1 MDETNVEQLVQ
12 SVEKLSEML
21 DYYMVT
27 LMETQQK
34 LIERQEK
41 DLSRYE
47 GLEEKIYGK
56 PVYKQ
61 K

>member
-41 DLSRYE
+41 DLDRYE

-56 PVYKQ
+56 PVDKQ

>member
-34 LIERQEK
+34 LISRQEK

-56 PVYKQ
+56 PVDKQ

>member
-1 MDETNVEQLVQ
+1 MEEPSVDQLVQ
-12 SVEKLSEML
+12 NLSDML
-21 DYYMVT
+21 DYYMAA

-34 LIERQEK
+34 LIARQEK
-41 DLSRYE
+41 DLERYE

-56 PVYKQ
+56 PVDKQ

>member
-12 SVEKLSEML
+12 SIEKLSDML
-21 DYYMVT
+21 DYYMAA
-27 LMETQQK
+27 LIETQQK
-34 LIERQEK
+34 LIARQEK
-41 DLSRYE
+41 DLDRYE

-56 PVYKQ
+56 PVDKH

>member
-1 MDETNVEQLVQ
+1 MEEPSVEQLVQ
-12 SVEKLSEML
+12 NLSDML
-21 DYYMVT
+21 DHYMAA
-27 LMETQQK
+27 LIETQQK

-41 DLSRYE
+41 DLERYE

-56 PVYKQ
+56 PVDKQ

>member
-1 MDETNVEQLVQ
+1 MDEASEQQLVEQIGNI
-12 SVEKLSEML
+12 SEML
-21 DYYMVT
+21 DYYMAS
-27 LMETQQK
+27 LLETQQK
-34 LIERQEK
+34 LIERQDK

-56 PVYKQ
+56 PVEKQ

>member
-1 MDETNVEQLVQ
+1 MDGPNVEQLVE
-12 SVEKLSEML
+12 SVQNLSDML
-21 DYYMVT
+21 DYYMAA

-34 LIERQEK
+34 LIARQEK

-47 GLEEKIYGK
+47 ELEDKIYGK
-56 PVYKQ
+56 PVDKQ

>member
-1 MDETNVEQLVQ
+1 MDEANEQLVEQ
-12 SVEKLSEML
+12 IGNMSSML
-21 DYYMVT
+21 DYYMAS
-27 LMETQQK
+27 LLETQQK
-34 LIERQEK
+34 LIARQEK

-56 PVYKQ
+56 AVDKQ

>member
-1 MDETNVEQLVQ
+1 MDETNVGQLVQ

-56 PVYKQ
+56 PVDKQ

>member
-12 SVEKLSEML
+12 SIENLSNML

-41 DLSRYE
+41 DLERYE

-56 PVYKQ
+56 PVDNK
-61 K
+61 

>member
-56 PVYKQ
+56 PVDKQ

>member
-12 SVEKLSEML
+12 SIEKLSNML

-34 LIERQEK
+34 LIQRQEK

-56 PVYKQ
+56 PVDKQ

>member
-1 MDETNVEQLVQ
+1 MDEASEQQLVEQIGNM
-12 SVEKLSEML
+12 SEML
-21 DYYMVT
+21 DYYMAS
-27 LMETQQK
+27 LLETQQK
-34 LIERQEK
+34 LIARQEK

-56 PVYKQ
+56 PVEKQ

>member
-1 MDETNVEQLVQ
+1 MDETNVKQLVQ

-56 PVYKQ
+56 PVDKQ

>member
-41 DLSRYE
+41 DLRRYE

-56 PVYKQ
+56 PVDKQ

>member
-1 MDETNVEQLVQ
+1 MDEASVEQLVEQ
-12 SVEKLSEML
+12 IGNLSNML
-21 DYYMVT
+21 DYYLAT
-27 LMETQQK
+27 LIETQQK
-34 LIERQEK
+34 LIARQEI

-56 PVYKQ
+56 AVEKQ

>member
-1 MDETNVEQLVQ
+1 MDEANEQQLVEQIGNM
-12 SVEKLSEML
+12 SEML
-21 DYYMVT
+21 DYY
-27 LMETQQK
+27 LANLIDTQQK

-41 DLSRYE
+41 DLERYE

-56 PVYKQ
+56 AVEKQ

>member
-1 MDETNVEQLVQ
+1 MDEASVEQLVEQ
-12 SVEKLSEML
+12 IGNMSEML
-21 DYYMVT
+21 DYYMAS
-27 LMETQQK
+27 LLETQQK
-34 LIERQEK
+34 LIARQEK

-56 PVYKQ
+56 AVDKQ

>member
-12 SVEKLSEML
+12 SIDNLSNIL
-21 DYYMVT
+21 DYYMAT
-27 LMETQQK
+27 LIETQQK

-56 PVYKQ
+56 PVDNK
-61 K
+61 

>member
-1 MDETNVEQLVQ
+1 MDEANEQQLVEQIGN
-12 SVEKLSEML
+12 LSNML
-21 DYYMVT
+21 DYYLAT
-27 LMETQQK
+27 LIETQQK

-56 PVYKQ
+56 PVEKQ

>member
-12 SVEKLSEML
+12 SVQNLSDML
-21 DYYMVT
+21 DHYMAA
-27 LMETQQK
+27 LIETQQK
-34 LIERQEK
+34 LIARQEK
-41 DLSRYE
+41 DLERYE

-56 PVYKQ
+56 PVDKQ

>member
-12 SVEKLSEML
+12 NLSNML
-21 DYYMVT
+21 DYYMGT
-27 LMETQQK
+27 LIENQQK

-41 DLSRYE
+41 DLERYE

-56 PVYKQ
+56 PVNKQ

>member
-56 PVYKQ
+56 PVDRHK
-61 K
+61 

>member
-1 MDETNVEQLVQ
+1 MDETNVEQLVE
-12 SVEKLSEML
+12 SVQNLSDML
-21 DYYMVT
+21 DYYMAA

-34 LIERQEK
+34 LIARQEK

-47 GLEEKIYGK
+47 ELEDKIYGK
-56 PVYKQ
+56 PVDKQ

>member
-12 SVEKLSEML
+12 NLSDML
-21 DYYMVT
+21 DHYMAA
-27 LMETQQK
+27 LIETQQK
-34 LIERQEK
+34 LIARQEK
-41 DLSRYE
+41 DLERYE

-56 PVYKQ
+56 PVDKQ

>member
-34 LIERQEK
+34 LIARQEK

-56 PVYKQ
+56 PVGKH

>member
-1 MDETNVEQLVQ
+1 MDEASVEQLVEQ
-12 SVEKLSEML
+12 IGNISEML
-21 DYYMVT
+21 DYYLAT
-27 LMETQQK
+27 LIETQQK

-41 DLSRYE
+41 DLERYE

-56 PVYKQ
+56 PVEKQ

>member
-1 MDETNVEQLVQ
+1 MDEPNVEQLVE
-12 SVEKLSEML
+12 SVQNLSDML
-21 DYYMVT
+21 DYYMAA

-34 LIERQEK
+34 LIARQEK

-47 GLEEKIYGK
+47 GLEDKIYGK
-56 PVYKQ
+56 PVDKQ

>member
-34 LIERQEK
+34 LIARQEK

-56 PVYKQ
+56 PVDKHE
-61 K
+61 

>member
-12 SVEKLSEML
+12 SVEKLSKML

-56 PVYKQ
+56 PVDKQ

>member
-1 MDETNVEQLVQ
+1 MDEASVEQLVEQ
-12 SVEKLSEML
+12 IGNMSEML
-21 DYYMVT
+21 DYYMAS
-27 LMETQQK
+27 LLETQQK
-34 LIERQEK
+34 LIARQEK

-56 PVYKQ
+56 AVEKQ

>member
-1 MDETNVEQLVQ
+1 MDEASVEQLVEQ
-12 SVEKLSEML
+12 IGNLSNML
-21 DYYMVT
+21 DYYLAT
-27 LMETQQK
+27 LIETQQK
-34 LIERQEK
+34 LLERQEK

-56 PVYKQ
+56 AVDKQ